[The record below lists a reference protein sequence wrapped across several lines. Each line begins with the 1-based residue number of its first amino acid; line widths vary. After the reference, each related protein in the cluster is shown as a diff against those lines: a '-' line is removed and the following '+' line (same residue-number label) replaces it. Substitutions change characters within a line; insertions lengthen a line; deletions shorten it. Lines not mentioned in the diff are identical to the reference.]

1 MKQLYKI
8 VLILAVLGVNTPV
21 FSQVRVS
28 GFISDSLTGEKLIG
42 ANVYVPQQQKGVVT
56 DNDGY
61 YTMIIHENVDINIS
75 FTGYNSKSIK
85 INGAENKQLH
95 IQLAPGKELEGVVI
109 RAKKSATPNV
119 NTMTMKEVLSIP
131 SLTGKPDVLKS
142 LHMFPGIQTQ
152 SEASALLLVRGGS
165 PGENL
170 YLFDNVPVIYV
181 NHLGG
186 FMSVFNPDIINNIEL
201 YKGGFPAKYGGKL
214 SSVVD
219 ITQKEGTRE
228 KHLGSFSIGVTDAS
242 LLLEGPIGK
251 DATYIFTARKTL
263 FDFLLMGA
271 SALGDGNNSMFSYG
285 FHDLNGKISWRPN
298 EKNSL
303 HLNFYQ
309 GDDYFN
315 YWIKN
320 NEYRN
325 ENNKNRVNTNWGNWL
340 GSLHWKSVIN
350 SNLFAENLISFTR
363 YRLKNTQNSEYF
375 YNDTSVYTY
384 DYRFHSHLQDISY
397 QSNWKY
403 NPFEFWNIKF
413 GLKTS
418 FLEFLPSEEYSSND
432 NTPREFPSYNTN
444 ETALYLDNNF
454 KFGAGFSADVGLRV
468 VKFFT
473 DSEIPIKL
481 EPRLSLHKQFGNQ
494 EISMSY
500 MQTNQFSQLL
510 FTPGSIASN
519 EVWVPSGRY
528 VAPSSTAQYTL
539 NWNGSFANDG
549 YRAEASI
556 YYKTLDNLTTFREGF
571 SSLKGSANWNTK
583 VASGGTGTSYGL
595 ETMLKKT
602 SGDWTGFVS
611 YGWSKT
617 TRQFPF
623 LNGGEVY
630 PYEYDRP
637 HTASINIRH
646 DFSPRYSFSASWI
659 YQTGTPYTPVIGKQ
673 LTASLYPNDD
683 GEYDYYEA
691 LIYGDRNSA
700 RMRDYHRL
708 DVALTVN
715 NRNAEG
721 GVKSAWTFS
730 IYNLYNRQNP
740 TYYYY
745 NVDNSGEILDPS
757 TYTGSNQDY
766 KLRQLS
772 LFPIIPAVSYKCY
785 FDVKRPKDW
794 TIHKRLRDWLYYE
807 NKK

>member
-1 MKQLYKI
+1 MKQFYKI
-8 VLILAVLGVNTPV
+8 VLILVVLVINNPV
-21 FSQVRVS
+21 FSQIRVS
-28 GFISDSLTGEKLIG
+28 GFVSDSLTGERLIG
-42 ANVYVPQQQKGVVT
+42 ANIYIPQQQKGVVT

-61 YTMIIHENVDINIS
+61 FTLIIQEEAVVNIS
-75 FTGYNSKSIK
+75 YTGYNSRNIRIS
-85 INGAENKQLH
+85 ESNKYQLH

-109 RAKKSATPNV
+109 RAKSPVKANV
-119 NTMTMKEVLSIP
+119 NTMAMKEILSIP
-131 SLTGKPDVLKS
+131 SLTGKPDVMKS

-152 SEASALLLVRGGS
+152 SEASALLLVRGGN

-186 FMSVFNPDIINNIEL
+186 FMSVFNPDIINSIEL
-201 YKGGFPAKYGGKL
+201 YKGGFPAQYGGKL

-228 KHLGSFSIGVTDAS
+228 KHRGSFSIGVTDAS
-242 LLLEGPIGK
+242 LLLEGPIGEK
-251 DATYIFTARKTL
+251 ATYIFTGRKTL
-263 FDFLLMGA
+263 FDFLMLGA
-271 SALGDGNNSMFSYG
+271 SALSGGNGALFSYG
-285 FHDLNGKISWRPN
+285 FHDFNGKISWRPN
-298 EKNSL
+298 EKNSV
-303 HLNFYQ
+303 HLNLYQ
-309 GDDYFN
+309 GDDYLN

-320 NEYRN
+320 DRSGE
-325 ENNKNRVNTNWGNWL
+325 ENKNRVNTSWGNWL
-340 GSLHWKSVIN
+340 GSLHWKRVIA
-350 SNLFAENLISFTR
+350 SNLFAENVVSFTR

-375 YNDTSVYTY
+375 YADTNAFSY
-384 DYRFHSHLQDISY
+384 DYRFHSRLQDISY

-403 NPFEFWNIKF
+403 NPYEFWNMKW
-413 GLKTS
+413 GVKTS
-418 FLEFLPSEEYSSND
+418 FLQFIPSVEYSSND
-432 NTPREFPSYNTN
+432 DNHKNIQTYNTN
-444 ETALYLDNNF
+444 ESALYLDNNF
-454 KFGAGFSADVGLRV
+454 KLGAGFNLNTGLRA

-473 DSEIPIKL
+473 DAEIPIKL

-500 MQTNQFSQLL
+500 LKTNQFAQLL

-528 VAPSSTAQYTL
+528 VAPSSTEQYTL
-539 NWNGSFANDG
+539 NWNGSFANDCFQ
-549 YRAEASI
+549 AEASI

-583 VASGGTGTSYGL
+583 IGSGGTGTSYGL
-595 ETMLKKT
+595 EAMLKKI

-623 LNGGEVY
+623 LNCGEVF

-637 HTASINIRH
+637 HTASINVRH
-646 DFSPRYSFSASWI
+646 DFSPRYSFSASWV

-673 LTASLYPNDD
+673 LTGSLYPNDD

-700 RMRDYHRL
+700 RMKDYHRL
-708 DVALTVN
+708 DVALAVN
-715 NRNAEG
+715 NRNTEG
-721 GVKSAWTFS
+721 EVKSAWTFS
-730 IYNLYNRQNP
+730 IYNLYNRKNP

-745 NVDNSGEILDPS
+745 NVNNSGEILDPS

-766 KLRQLS
+766 TLRQLS

-785 FDVKRPKDW
+785 FDVKRPSKW
-794 TIHKRLRDWLYYE
+794 NVKQRFRNWLYYE
-807 NKK
+807 NN

>member
-1 MKQLYKI
+1 MKQFYKI
-8 VLILAVLGVNTPV
+8 VLILVVLVINTPV
-21 FSQVRVS
+21 FSQIRVS
-28 GFISDSLTGEKLIG
+28 GFVSDSLTGERLIG
-42 ANVYVPQQQKGVVT
+42 ANIYIPQQQKGVVT

-61 YTMIIHENVDINIS
+61 FTLIIQEEAVVNIS
-75 FTGYNSKSIK
+75 YTGYNSRNIRIS
-85 INGAENKQLH
+85 ESNKHQLH

-109 RAKKSATPNV
+109 RAKSPVKANV
-119 NTMTMKEVLSIP
+119 NTMAMKEILSIP
-131 SLTGKPDVLKS
+131 SLTGKPDVLKA

-186 FMSVFNPDIINNIEL
+186 FMSVFNPDIINSIEL
-201 YKGGFPAKYGGKL
+201 YKGGFPAQYGGKL

-228 KHLGSFSIGVTDAS
+228 KHRGSFSIGVTDAS
-242 LLLEGPIGK
+242 LLLEGPIGNK
-251 DATYIFTARKTL
+251 ATYIFTGRKTL
-263 FDFLLMGA
+263 FDFLMLGA
-271 SALGDGNNSMFSYG
+271 SALSGGNGALFSYG
-285 FHDLNGKISWRPN
+285 FHDFNGKISWRPN
-298 EKNSL
+298 EKNSV
-303 HLNFYQ
+303 HLNLYQ
-309 GDDYFN
+309 GDDYLN

-320 NEYRN
+320 DRSGE
-325 ENNKNRVNTNWGNWL
+325 ENKNRVNTSWGNWL
-340 GSLHWKSVIN
+340 GSLHWKRVIN
-350 SNLFAENLISFTR
+350 SNLFAENIVSYTR

-375 YNDTSVYTY
+375 YADTNAFSY
-384 DYRFHSHLQDISY
+384 DYRFHSRLQDVSY

-403 NPFEFWNIKF
+403 NPYEFWNMKW
-413 GLKTS
+413 GVKTS
-418 FLEFLPSEEYSSND
+418 FLQFIPSVEYLSND
-432 NTPREFPSYNTN
+432 DNHNDIQTYNTN
-444 ETALYLDNNF
+444 ESALYLDNNF
-454 KFGAGFSADVGLRV
+454 NLGKGFSLDAGLRV

-473 DSEIPIKL
+473 DAEIPVKI
-481 EPRLSLHKQFGNQ
+481 EPRLSLYKQFGNQ
-494 EISMSY
+494 EISISY
-500 MQTNQFSQLL
+500 MQTNQFAQLL

-519 EVWVPSGRY
+519 EVWVPTGRY
-528 VAPSSTAQYTL
+528 IPPSSSEQYTM

-549 YRAEASI
+549 YQAEVSL

-571 SSLKGSANWNTK
+571 SSLRGSANWNTK
-583 VASGGTGTSYGL
+583 VGSGGTGTSYGL
-595 ETMLKKT
+595 ETQLKKMQ
-602 SGDWTGFVS
+602 GDWTGFVS

-623 LNGGEVY
+623 LNSGEIY

-637 HTASINIRH
+637 HTASLNIRH
-646 DFSPRYSFSASWI
+646 DFSPRYSFSCSWV

-700 RMRDYHRL
+700 RMKDYHRL

-721 GVKSAWTFS
+721 EVKSAWTFS
-730 IYNLYNRQNP
+730 IYNLYNRKNP

-745 NVDNSGEILDPS
+745 NTNNTGEIYKPS

-766 KLRQLS
+766 TLRQLS

-785 FDVKRPKDW
+785 FDVKRVKDW
-794 TIHKRLRDWLYYE
+794 TFHKRLRDWLYYE
-807 NKK
+807 NK